1 MTNREKVKTSK
12 NERERERERERE
24 TETERKND
32 TNTCITNRKKMIGYS
47 AAYVFKLKEH

>member
-12 NERERERERERE
+12 NERERERERQ

>member
-1 MTNREKVKTSK
+1 MRKEERMTNREKVK
-12 NERERERERERE
+12 RERER
-24 TETERKND
+24 ERKND